1 MTGSRYFVRSRVTA
15 GIPVNPVRSCVCMNA
30 VVADVMVK
38 DANYTNKAYHANN
51 DHKGTAAK
59 IKRSRACCKHELM
72 HTTMP

>member
-1 MTGSRYFVRSRVTA
+1 MHA
-15 GIPVNPVRSCVCMNA
+15 A
-30 VVADVMVK
+30 VADVMVK
-38 DANYTNKAYHANN
+38 DANYTNNAYHANN